1 MAGTTVTQ
9 GMRSYRDLLVQ
20 PGVARLV
27 GWGLVARMPIGMISL
42 GEVLLL
48 RGTGSSYAEAGL
60 VSASGALAFAV
71 GAPVAGRL
79 VDRRRPATVL
89 IVYGVVYPIA
99 LVLLVTLAL
108 GSAPVWALIVGAV
121 ASGVTQPPIGPTLRM
136 LWPSLVGPE
145 HHTAAFA
152 FEATAQE
159 VFFVI
164 GPLLVG
170 VLTAAVSSSAGMLA
184 AAAVSTVGVTGF
196 VLTGPVR
203 HCGAPHRGEG
213 DAHLLDALS
222 PPLVRRIVAFT
233 VGYGVAFGA
242 VEVAMPAFA
251 EGHGG
256 RSLGA
261 VCVAAWS
268 AGSLVGGVMA
278 AGLRSDDPLR
288 RLRLISLLFT
298 GALALPLLA
307 GSVPVMAAVMFI
319 AGLPIAPSFAL
330 TYGMVQRAARPG
342 TQAEVFAW
350 LSTAVVVGVAFGAAA
365 GGSLITHSGSD
376 ASIALGMAG
385 AAVAALVS
393 LLPRPPSASLTSTA
407 TSPGSARS
415 TSR

>member
-1 MAGTTVTQ
+1 MAGATVTQ
-9 GMRSYRDLLVQ
+9 GLRSYRDLLVQ

-27 GWGLVARMPIGMISL
+27 GWGLLARLPIGMISL

-48 RGTGSSYAEAGL
+48 RGTGFSYADAGL
-60 VSASGALAFAV
+60 VSAAGAVAFAT

-79 VDRRRPATVL
+79 VDRRRPAAVL
-89 IVYGVVYPIA
+89 IGYGVAYPVA
-99 LVLLVTLAL
+99 LLLLVTLAL
-108 GSAPVWALIVGAV
+108 ESAPLWSLIVAAV
-121 ASGVTQPPIGPTLRM
+121 AVGVTQPPIAPTVRK

-145 HHTAAFA
+145 HHAAAFA

-159 VFFVI
+159 VFFVV
-164 GPLLVG
+164 GPLIVG
-170 VLTAAVSSSAGMLA
+170 ALTALVSSSAGMIA
-184 AAAVSTVGVTGF
+184 AAVVSTVGVTGF
-196 VLTGPVR
+196 VLTGAVR
-203 HCGAPHRGEG
+203 RG
-213 DAHLLDALS
+213 DAQPAVGDHHLLNALG

-268 AGSLVGGVMA
+268 AGSLAGGLLA
-278 AGLRSDDPLR
+278 AGQSQDDPLR
-288 RLRLISLLFT
+288 RLRVVSLLFT
-298 GALALPLLA
+298 AVLVLPLLA

-342 TQAEVFAW
+342 TQAEVFGW
-350 LSTAVVVGVAFGAAA
+350 LSTAVVVGVAFGAGA

-385 AAVAALVS
+385 AACAAAIAA
-393 LLPRPPSASLTSTA
+393 LPRPAA
-407 TSPGSARS
+407 
-415 TSR
+415 